1 MTLDADGDIYLNADN
16 GTVVF
21 ADDTTSYM
29 TITNN
34 SSHSF
39 IRPLAADKDI
49 QLATADSN
57 IAATVDSSLDGF
69 AINRK
74 MFLGSDYSNST
85 GLIESSCGF
94 NIIDSTSN
102 NVDAHVA
109 NAETQGQIKVVMHV
123 GQNSNSATLHFTGS
137 SMSATTK
144 SLTKNIGVLLV
155 SLIMGVQPT
164 WLLVGDVS

>member
-49 QLATADSN
+49 QLATTDSN

-74 MFLGSDYSNST
+74 MFLGADYSNST

-109 NAETQGQIKVVMHV
+109 NAETHGQIKVVMHV

-144 SLTKNIGVLLV
+144 SLTKNTGVLLV